1 MDVAQNSIAQPD
13 IERPVGIGSRTDLY
27 GVADQSIKTFINR
40 ELDDASAAESF
51 IWRQTNHQR
60 ELYPPKEK
68 WSGVVH
74 LARINDIRRVNKFLE
89 QVNRNMPN
97 GKWLVVCV
105 ETKDSR
111 RTRILNKF
119 PRYISRPYYVLDFVL
134 KRVLPKWKPTR
145 KIYFGITEGR
155 NRVISYTEAIGRLF
169 SCGFEVKNSVRIGYN
184 TYILA
189 RKSGA
194 PSYDMEPTYGTLV
207 RLNRVGKGGE
217 KITVYK
223 LRTMHPYSEYAQEY
237 VFEQNNLQ
245 NGGKLKEDFR
255 VTGWGRIFRQLWIDE
270 LPMLYNWLKGEMKL
284 VGVRP
289 LSSHYFSLYP
299 EDMQSFRT
307 TVKPGLVPP
316 FYADMPETFE
326 EIVESERRYINA
338 YHEKPIR
345 TDIRYFFKAMYN
357 IVIKRERSA

>member
-1 MDVAQNSIAQPD
+1 MLMDVAQNSIAQLD

-40 ELDDASAAESF
+40 ELDDANAAESF

-60 ELYPPKEK
+60 DLYSLKEK

-89 QVNRNMPN
+89 QVNRNMPE
-97 GKWLVVCV
+97 GKWLVVCA

-119 PRYISRPYYVLDFVL
+119 PRYISRPYYALDFVL

-145 KIYFGITEGR
+145 KIYFWITKGR

-189 RKSGA
+189 LKSGA
-194 PSYDMEPTYGTLV
+194 PSYDMEPTYGALV
-207 RLNRVGKGGE
+207 RLNRV
-217 KITVYK
+217 V
-223 LRTMHPYSEYAQEY
+223 
-237 VFEQNNLQ
+237 
-245 NGGKLKEDFR
+245 
-255 VTGWGRIFRQLWIDE
+255 
-270 LPMLYNWLKGEMKL
+270 KGE
-284 VGVRP
+284 R
-289 LSSHYFSLYP
+289 SLP
-299 EDMQSFRT
+299 
-307 TVKPGLVPP
+307 
-316 FYADMPETFE
+316 
-326 EIVESERRYINA
+326 YIKCA
-338 YHEKPIR
+338 RCIR
-345 TDIRYFFKAMYN
+345 TPSMP
-357 IVIKRERSA
+357 RSMCLNRTICRTGGN